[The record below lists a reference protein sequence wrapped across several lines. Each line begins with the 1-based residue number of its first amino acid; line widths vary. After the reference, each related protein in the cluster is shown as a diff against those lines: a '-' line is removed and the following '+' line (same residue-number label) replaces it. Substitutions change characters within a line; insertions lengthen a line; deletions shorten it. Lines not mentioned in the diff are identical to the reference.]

1 MSQEGN
7 EKGGRTAAFFVVPP
21 SFPVLPMWRFDHDKP
36 VVGPAVII
44 IIGEVVGE
52 AAQFNPG
59 GSDR

>member
-1 MSQEGN
+1 
-7 EKGGRTAAFFVVPP
+7 
-21 SFPVLPMWRFDHDKP
+21 MWRFDHDKP

-52 AAQFNPG
+52 AVQFNPG